1 MSAARSTRTGA
12 AKPSTTRPK
21 GKATAGTG
29 GRAASS
35 AKPKKPGAKSRAASA
50 KASPAKASTAKA
62 RAADPDG
69 LVRTAA
75 GRYTSADE
83 RFTVESDASGTWYV
97 IDQVQKDDFGLPR
110 LLGPHRT
117 LAAARQAIRFARG
130 K

>member
-1 MSAARSTRTGA
+1 MSAARSPRTGA
-12 AKPSTTRPK
+12 RKQSKTPPE
-21 GKATAGTG
+21 GKATA
-29 GRAASS
+29 
-35 AKPKKPGAKSRAASA
+35 AK
-50 KASPAKASTAKA
+50 TAP
-62 RAADPDG
+62 ADPDK
-69 LVRTAA
+69 LVRSAA

-97 IDQVQKDDFGLPR
+97 IDQVRKDDFGLPR

>member
-1 MSAARSTRTGA
+1 MSAARSPRTGA
-12 AKPSTTRPK
+12 GKQSKPRARGKATGETGASSATARRPGAK
-21 GKATAGTG
+21 GKATAGKT
-29 GRAASS
+29 
-35 AKPKKPGAKSRAASA
+35 PV
-50 KASPAKASTAKA
+50 
-62 RAADPDG
+62 DPDR
-69 LVRTAA
+69 LVRSAA

-97 IDQVQKDDFGLPR
+97 IDLVQKDDFGLPR

>member
-1 MSAARSTRTGA
+1 MSAARSPRTGA
-12 AKPSTTRPK
+12 RTQGTARARA
-21 GKATAGTG
+21 KATAATG
-29 GRAASS
+29 ASS
-35 AKPKKPGAKSRAASA
+35 AKRKTQRPGKLDAPKKDAAKQAKGKAAA
-50 KASPAKASTAKA
+50 GTTP
-62 RAADPDG
+62 ADPAR
-69 LVRTAA
+69 LVRSAA
-75 GRYTSADE
+75 GRYISADE

>member
-1 MSAARSTRTGA
+1 MSADRSPRTGA
-12 AKPSTTRPK
+12 RKQSKTRAE
-21 GKATAGTG
+21 GKATA
-29 GRAASS
+29 
-35 AKPKKPGAKSRAASA
+35 AK
-50 KASPAKASTAKA
+50 TAP
-62 RAADPDG
+62 ADPDK
-69 LVRTAA
+69 LVRSAA
-75 GRYTSADE
+75 GRYTSADD

>member
-21 GKATAGTG
+21 GKATATGTT
-29 GRAASS
+29 SV
-35 AKPKKPGAKSRAASA
+35 KPKKPGAKSRAASA

>member
-1 MSAARSTRTGA
+1 MSAARSPRTGA
-12 AKPSTTRPK
+12 RTQSTARAR
-21 GKATAGTG
+21 GKATAATG
-29 GRAASS
+29 ASS
-35 AKPKKPGAKSRAASA
+35 AKPKGPGPKA
-50 KASPAKASTAKA
+50 KAAAGKPP
-62 RAADPDG
+62 ADPDR
-69 LVRTAA
+69 LVRSAA
-75 GRYTSADE
+75 GRYVSADE